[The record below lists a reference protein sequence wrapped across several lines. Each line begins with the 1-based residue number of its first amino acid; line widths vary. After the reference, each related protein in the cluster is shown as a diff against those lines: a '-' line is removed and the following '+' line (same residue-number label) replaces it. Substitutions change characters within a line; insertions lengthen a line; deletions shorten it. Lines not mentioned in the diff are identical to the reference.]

1 MRKLS
6 LIVNEHPVEGSVEAR
21 TSLADFLRGELAL
34 TGTRLG
40 CEHGVCGTCTVLMDG
55 VPVRSCIILAVACEG
70 RSIRTIEGFDDDPT
84 MSRLRQAFSSEHAL
98 QCGFCTAG
106 MLISGRD
113 IVDRLGAPDEARIRK
128 ELNGNLCRCTG
139 YLGIVRAIQ
148 RVIAE
153 SPPPGTGEAG
163 GEFEAA
169 PGRLAKF
176 TPREGARA
184 APETVGEAPR
194 AGVAPGTA
202 GEAKRGWTRIE
213 QRLHVEH
220 PRPAVWS
227 MLDDLPAVA
236 ACLPGAE
243 LTAIED
249 GNVEGKVNLKL
260 GPISASFAGSGTV
273 TRDRAAYSGALRGSG
288 SDSLSGTRV
297 EAEIEYR
304 LEPAAGNGGTE
315 ILVSLEFR
323 LLGALAQFSR
333 SGLVTDLANRLAAEF
348 AANLAARMAGG
359 DLAGAAAGQPKLN
372 IGSFLWSVIWSRLK
386 RLFGG
391 GS

>member
-6 LIVNEHPVEGSVEAR
+6 LIVNEHPVAGSVEAR

-106 MLISGRD
+106 MLIAGRD
-113 IVDRLGAPDEARIRK
+113 IVDRLGTPDEARIRK

-148 RVIAE
+148 SVIAE
-153 SPPPGTGEAG
+153 GPPPGTD
-163 GEFEAA
+163 EAA
-169 PGRLAKF
+169 GKSEAASGRLAKF
-176 TPREGARA
+176 TPREDATGA
-184 APETVGEAPR
+184 TGEAPR
-194 AGVAPGTA
+194 AVAA
-202 GEAKRGWTRIE
+202 EAKRGWTRIE

-220 PRPAVWS
+220 PRPAVWA

-243 LTAIED
+243 VTAIEG

-260 GPISASFAGSGTV
+260 GPISASFVGSGTV

-297 EAEIEYR
+297 EVGIEYR

-348 AANLAARMAGG
+348 AANLATRMAGAEP
-359 DLAGAAAGQPKLN
+359 AGAAAGQPKLN